1 VIIQGEVQKWPDGE
15 TPRRAKRTFGRGAYE
30 ICLQRACREVRALK
44 DLLEAELQLEK
55 AAGRAASRTKK
66 EERDV
71 R

>member
-1 VIIQGEVQKWPDGE
+1 VTIQGEVQKDEE
-15 TPRRAKRTFGRGAYE
+15 TPRRAKRIFGRGHTRSA
-30 ICLQRACREVRALK
+30 RACSEVRALN
-44 DLLEAELQLEK
+44 DLLQAELQLEK